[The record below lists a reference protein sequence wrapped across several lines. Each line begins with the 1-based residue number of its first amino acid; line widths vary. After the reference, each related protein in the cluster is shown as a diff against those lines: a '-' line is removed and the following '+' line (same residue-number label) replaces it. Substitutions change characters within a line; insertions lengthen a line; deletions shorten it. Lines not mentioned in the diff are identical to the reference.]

1 MIFELNEYQLSIMKD
16 KFNSIVL
23 KIISV
28 IKFHCLRFF
37 YFIKLFRY
45 LAIIY
50 PLQRYWW
57 RGSHTTCIISII
69 WILSMMTASPLLYY
83 ARAVPFNYS
92 GLDLY
97 DCREEWEGEISS
109 RIYTVILF
117 IITFIIPFISL
128 TFLYGSIGIKTFKNI
143 QPGESLTAMERV
155 QYRKKIKVF
164 LFIYVFS
171 IKFDNNNS
179 NNLQF
184 CRVNYL
190 NINYESFPLHEA

>member
-1 MIFELNEYQLSIMKD
+1 
-16 KFNSIVL
+16 
-23 KIISV
+23 
-28 IKFHCLRFF
+28 
-37 YFIKLFRY
+37 
-45 LAIIY
+45 
-50 PLQRYWW
+50 
-57 RGSHTTCIISII
+57 
-69 WILSMMTASPLLYY
+69 MMTASPLLYY